1 MTLTTSRLLSAF
13 AVLALALTAA
23 GCSCGGDD
31 YYCDDTGCYYCDGL
45 GCREAEPP
53 AQAPCTGDWQCAA
66 EQVCTVDGCADR
78 CSLDE
83 QCADGT
89 VCIDTGFCLPPGT
102 EDPVLRPGVCATN
115 EECGDGGLCQD
126 GLCMADPGLPDDG
139 IGGEDP
145 GVDPGNDP
153 GNDPGSDPGNDPGS
167 DPGTDPSDPG
177 TDPSDPGGG
186 EVPVG
191 PAPQCTAQADCAVG
205 WDCINAMCML
215 GCTIDSQCGPGCTC
229 DEEGWCSGPGYDE

>member
-1 MTLTTSRLLSAF
+1 MTLTTSRLVSALAAL
-13 AVLALALTAA
+13 AVALTAA

-45 GCREAEPP
+45 GCRDADAPP
-53 AQAPCTGDWQCAA
+53 RADCTGDWQCAA
-66 EQVCTVDGCADR
+66 DQVCTEDGCTPS

-83 QCADGT
+83 QCPDGT
-89 VCIDTGFCLPPGT
+89 VCIDTGFCLPPGS
-102 EDPVLRPGVCATN
+102 EDPVLRPGECASS

-139 IGGEDP
+139 NNDVNDP

-153 GNDPGSDPGNDPGS
+153 ADPGNDPGNDPA
-167 DPGTDPSDPG
+167 DPGNDPSNPID
-177 TDPSDPGGG
+177 

-191 PAPQCTAQADCAVG
+191 PAPQCTVQNDCQNG
-205 WDCINAMCML
+205 WDCIDAICKL
-215 GCTIDSQCGPGCTC
+215 GCLQDSQCGLGCTC
-229 DEEGWCSGPGYDE
+229 SEDGWCSGPGYDQ